1 MKPGVFLNSMGV
13 AFTLEEMLSEMD
25 AFAAGE
31 QNREYSVIIGTDS
44 QVRASETTFVTAVI
58 IHRIGESARFF
69 YQRTES
75 RVKLD
80 ITSRILHE
88 TSESIE
94 LLEHL
99 VDSAV
104 IRRLG
109 RDVIE
114 VHIDAGSRGKSQRV
128 MDACINYV
136 KGMGYQYRVKPE
148 AYGATHVADRY
159 TK

>member
-1 MKPGVFLNSMGV
+1 MKPGVFLNSMGEC
-13 AFTLEEMLSEMD
+13 FTLAQMLAEMD

-31 QNREYSVIIGTDS
+31 RNREYAVIIGTDS
-44 QVRASETTFVTAVI
+44 QVHARETTFVTAVI

-69 YQRTES
+69 YRRTES
-75 RVKLD
+75 QAKLD
-80 ITSRILHE
+80 LAGRILHE
-88 TSESIE
+88 TSESIA

-109 RDVIE
+109 REVIE

-136 KGMGYQYRVKPE
+136 KGMGYNYRVKPE